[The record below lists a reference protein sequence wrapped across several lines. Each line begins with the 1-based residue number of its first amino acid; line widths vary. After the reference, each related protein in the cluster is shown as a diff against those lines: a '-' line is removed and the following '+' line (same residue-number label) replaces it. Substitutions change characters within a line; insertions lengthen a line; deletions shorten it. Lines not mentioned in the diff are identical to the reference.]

1 MDTRTVVVT
10 NGKTERSLGA
20 EAWKLLA
27 SSKEK
32 GSTRKGWTFVRYEE
46 PKPKAAKK
54 GAPVAAEPASTYIP
68 PEVAAAATVAAAEA
82 TALAGQ
88 LVTAEEVLEAQG
100 HLQAGTAQEAPAQAA
115 APAAPSAR
123 AVEAPAAPAPKQE
136 APSPAADAKVEA
148 THTGPSDDLTTIPN
162 VGPKTAAVL
171 NKMGIHTFA
180 HLRDA
185 DDAALANTLK
195 ANGLG
200 VKEALIPHW
209 KKAASDKVPMPA

>member
-1 MDTRTVVVT
+1 MDPRTVIVT

-32 GSTRKGWTFVRYEE
+32 GTTRKGWTFVRYEE
-46 PKPKAAKK
+46 PKVKANGNRPA
-54 GAPVAAEPASTYIP
+54 GQAAAPTSTYIP
-68 PEVAAAATVAAAEA
+68 PEVAAAATQAAAEA
-82 TALAGQ
+82 TALSGQ
-88 LVTAEEVLEAQG
+88 VVTAEEVLEAQG
-100 HLQAGTAQEAPAQAA
+100 AAQQAA
-115 APAAPSAR
+115 APSAP

-136 APSPAADAKVEA
+136 AQAEAVDAKAEA
-148 THTGPSDDLTTIPN
+148 THSGPSDDLTTIPN